1 MRQKFCLGI
10 KKCHPCY
17 LPILKTCF
25 GLVHQEESTNKHLVL
40 ELFVLLSQKIP
51 KNAFT
56 MIQHAWYLAIAMSN
70 ILARCMRSE

>member
-1 MRQKFCLGI
+1 MRQKFVSASRNVI
-10 KKCHPCY
+10 PVIY
-17 LPILKTCF
+17 QLKTCF

-70 ILARCMRSE
+70 ILALYMRSE